1 MQQKHHYNSH
11 IGWIVTLVGAAMLL
25 LFFLLFYPYHLR
37 HREQTMLFLLN
48 IDWIRATYLSLEHGG
63 LVRLVGDFVQQF
75 FYYIGAG
82 PVILSILVTLL
93 GVVWYRIV
101 MRIRTLFRLRGGGH
115 EPREEAA
122 DVRDGRAGLWK
133 FGAYAFAI
141 LVVLWEAGRE
151 CLPQYPLAST
161 LQVLGWSTILLLA
174 LRCKDR
180 PMAAWT
186 LGIGIIAG
194 CWLLDY
200 EMLPGAKLFGKPNM
214 TVEHLMGLD
223 VEASFG
229 HWTKV
234 EHLTEDDTPN
244 TVDIF
249 YRNLSLAYQNR
260 LPEAMMTRRQNGEEG
275 LFIPVNENGNYFFF
289 GAAGEAWWAVGDM
302 TMAEHATLL
311 AQIFSPR
318 KMGSRYMKRLAE
330 INLSKGDRV
339 AADKYLRMLEQ
350 SLVHRKWALEK
361 KNDECPNVLDL
372 PTSDTLRLTGEVRL
386 CLRST
391 LDRRPG
397 NAMALQYLLCYDLLV
412 RDLLS
417 FTDDVQ
423 RYGCPRDVRLYEEAM
438 LVVMASRHELREAWQ
453 PLVRRQTYED
463 FEAFN
468 QALIESKGHLD
479 KIRPAFGKTY
489 WYYLRQ
495 KKL

>member
-11 IGWIVTLVGAAMLL
+11 IDWIVTLLGAAMLL

-289 GAAGEAWWAVGDM
+289 GAAGEAWWAVSDM

-330 INLSKGDRV
+330 INLDIEIYS
-339 AADKYLRMLEQ
+339 
-350 SLVHRKWALEK
+350 
-361 KNDECPNVLDL
+361 DL
-372 PTSDTLRLTGEVRL
+372 LI
-386 CLRST
+386 
-391 LDRRPG
+391 
-397 NAMALQYLLCYDLLV
+397 DLLV
-412 RDLLS
+412 PHLNLEKAFYERFINQINAMTGHSSVYDHKADALINDWLKTDVKKIKRGAFAELDALRDEH
-417 FTDDVQ
+417 FTKQ
-423 RYGCPRDVRLYEEAM
+423 KLYTM
-438 LVVMASRHELREAWQ
+438 IVTLIGAWQ
-453 PLVRRQTYED
+453 
-463 FEAFN
+463 
-468 QALIESKGHLD
+468 D
-479 KIRPAFGKTY
+479 KYAR
-489 WYYLRQ
+489 L
-495 KKL
+495 